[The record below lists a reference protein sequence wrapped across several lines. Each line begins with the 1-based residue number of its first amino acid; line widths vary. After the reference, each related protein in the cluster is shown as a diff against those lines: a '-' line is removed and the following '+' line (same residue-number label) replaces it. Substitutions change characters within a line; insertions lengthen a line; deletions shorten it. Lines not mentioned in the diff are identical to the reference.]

1 MISKFTEVMIYRFR
15 CSSQESRQFQLEIDA
30 DSGHS
35 FFDLH
40 STIQA
45 SLGFQ
50 PLPLASFFL
59 PAGKG
64 RRQVEITQLG
74 YDKARPFCRNMK
86 STLIGEMLMPGIKAL
101 RYVFDYLNDR
111 YIQLELTGTVME
123 KNLREPVVKLNRGK
137 SPVQV
142 LDEVLTDGLFEPS
155 NGKAKDPHYGV
166 VDDYY
171 EIFGEMEEYVV

>member
-1 MISKFTEVMIYRFR
+1 MVYQFR
-15 CSSQESRQFQLEIDA
+15 CSCQESRQFQLEIDA

-40 STIQA
+40 QAIQST
-45 SLGFQ
+45 LGFHSLQ
-50 PLPLASFFL
+50 LASFFL
-59 PAGKG
+59 SSGRGRRLIEISQLDNEKSRAGK
-64 RRQVEITQLG
+64 L
-74 YDKARPFCRNMK
+74 NMK
-86 STLIGEMLMPGIKAL
+86 REFIGELLKPGKKFL
-101 RYVFDYLNDR
+101 RYVFDIINDR
-111 YIQLELTGTVME
+111 YIQLELTGTIME

-142 LDEVLTDGLFEPS
+142 LDDDMPNELFEPEKE
-155 NGKAKDPHYGV
+155 NKKDPHYAL

>member
-1 MISKFTEVMIYRFR
+1 MVYKFR
-15 CSSQESRQFQLEIDA
+15 CSCQETRHFQLEIEA

-40 STIQA
+40 RAIQA

-50 PLPLASFFL
+50 PLHLASFFL

-64 RRQVEITQLG
+64 HRQVEISQLG
-74 YDKARPFCRNMK
+74 HNKARPRFRNMK
-86 STLIGEMLMPGIKAL
+86 STLIGEMLVPGIKAL

-111 YIQLELTGTVME
+111 YIQLELTGTIME

-142 LDEVLTDGLFEPS
+142 LDDVLTDGFFEPS
-155 NGKAKDPHYGV
+155 NGKGKDPHYGV
-166 VDDYY
+166 LDDYY

>member
-1 MISKFTEVMIYRFR
+1 MVYQFR
-15 CSSQESRQFQLEIDA
+15 CSCQESRHFQLEIEA
-30 DSGHS
+30 GSGHS

-40 STIQA
+40 RAIQA

-50 PLPLASFFL
+50 PLHLASFFL

-64 RRQVEITQLG
+64 RRQVEISQLG
-74 YDKARPFCRNMK
+74 HDKTKSCCRNMK
-86 STLIGEMLMPGIKAL
+86 KTMIGDMLIPGIKII
-101 RYVFDYLNDR
+101 RYVFDFLNDR

-142 LDEVLTDGLFEPS
+142 LDEVMTDGLFEPPK
-155 NGKAKDPHYGV
+155 GKSKDPHYGV
-166 VDDYY
+166 LDDYY